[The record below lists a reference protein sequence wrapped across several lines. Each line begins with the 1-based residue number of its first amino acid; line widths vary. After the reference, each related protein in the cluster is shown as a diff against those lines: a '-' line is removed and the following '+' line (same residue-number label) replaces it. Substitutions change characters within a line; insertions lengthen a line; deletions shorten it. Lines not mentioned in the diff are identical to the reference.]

1 MPRQPRLYNID
12 PRLGPVVRFYVLGY
26 ALTSDALIKWAD
38 SNQIAPDVTR
48 NNRRHLT
55 WRAICKKLP
64 RSCRRWAT
72 VTIEAGPMTNC
83 VVLAT
88 NGSLEEM
95 KRAEDL
101 EMIRVVQKVLQVDT
115 PPMWYKVA
123 MCV

>member
-1 MPRQPRLYNID
+1 
-12 PRLGPVVRFYVLGY
+12 
-26 ALTSDALIKWAD
+26 
-38 SNQIAPDVTR
+38 
-48 NNRRHLT
+48 
-55 WRAICKKLP
+55 
-64 RSCRRWAT
+64 
-72 VTIEAGPMTNC
+72 MTNC